1 MTSKKYITVK
11 GVSLNNN
18 CPECFSKEGLQLTF
32 KQQFIETVFS
42 KSVTDNLRTEMHCSV
57 CDTPI
62 YPERWTDDIERVYEY
77 QFKAFTPKK
86 KSKKYKKLFWILLI
100 SITVVVSIIV
110 IFLVLNKA
118 TL

>member
-11 GVSLNNN
+11 EVSLNNN

-32 KQQFIETVFS
+32 KQQFIETSFS
-42 KSVTDNLRTEMHCSV
+42 KSVTDNLRSEMHCSV

-62 YPERWTDDIERVYEY
+62 YPERWTDDIERIYEY
-77 QFKAFTPKK
+77 QFKAYTPKK
-86 KSKKYKKLFWILLI
+86 KSKKYKKLFWILLSVI
-100 SITVVVSIIV
+100 IIAVATAITLLII
-110 IFLVLNKA
+110 KE